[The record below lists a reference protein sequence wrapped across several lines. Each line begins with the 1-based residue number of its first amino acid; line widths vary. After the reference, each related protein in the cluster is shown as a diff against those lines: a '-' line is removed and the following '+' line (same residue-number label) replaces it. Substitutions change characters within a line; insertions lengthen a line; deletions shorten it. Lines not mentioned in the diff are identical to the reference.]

1 MQNKAFSKILILII
15 LAVLA
20 GGGILTYQYWWLP
33 KEEAKNHAISEAKIK
48 EISIQ
53 KPNLVITGENL
64 SEVKIYMVPTGTGID
79 PETMSQIE
87 NATKQSENNGEQV
100 WIYQYP
106 ENLLITNI
114 FAKGFDNN
122 GNLVGRIDLPVI
134 GATALWD
141 ALYGIPDET
150 ADWQTYRNEEYRF
163 EIRYPKWWNIYEL
176 NGQILFQD
184 TPLEDIP
191 NEWFSINT
199 KNDEYD
205 FSSYDFSKE
214 EIVDKITGKEEINI
228 SNVNGF
234 RYTFYPKSELY
245 ILRKYIILNYK
256 GRGWVLSYSGL
267 SPGLESQIL
276 SAFRFLE

>member
-1 MQNKAFSKILILII
+1 MPFITQGKTNWKFLLIVV
-15 LAVLA
+15 VLA
-20 GGGILTYQYWWLP
+20 IVVDGVIWWFWNQNNNYFCNTDSDCENTCCGCLP
-33 KEEAKNHAISEAKIK
+33 IKGKGCNRECFVLPERECKCIDGQCVAEQEESK
-48 EISIQ
+48 
-53 KPNLVITGENL
+53 
-64 SEVKIYMVPTGTGID
+64 
-79 PETMSQIE
+79 
-87 NATKQSENNGEQV
+87 
-100 WIYQYP
+100 
-106 ENLLITNI
+106 
-114 FAKGFDNN
+114 
-122 GNLVGRIDLPVI
+122 
-134 GATALWD
+134 
-141 ALYGIPDET
+141 DET

-256 GRGWVLSYSGL
+256 GRGWILSYSGL
-267 SPGLESQIL
+267 SPGLESQML
-276 SAFRFLE
+276 STFKFLE